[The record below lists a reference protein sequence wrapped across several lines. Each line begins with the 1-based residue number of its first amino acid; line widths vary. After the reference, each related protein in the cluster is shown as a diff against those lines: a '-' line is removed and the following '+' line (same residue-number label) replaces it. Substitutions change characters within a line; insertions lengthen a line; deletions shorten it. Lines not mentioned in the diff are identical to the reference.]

1 MTASDLF
8 ENFLLHDGVK
18 SLRPKE
24 NPLIVHLSRQRQT
37 TGGYSANGRFP
48 FVGPWCGVL
57 APRRWGRSQL
67 PRLCQIPSNFRPGA
81 ALTAFFLSL

>member
-24 NPLIVHLSRQRQT
+24 NPPIL
-37 TGGYSANGRFP
+37 RFVSP
-48 FVGPWCGVL
+48 ETHDRRILCG
-57 APRRWGRSQL
+57 
-67 PRLCQIPSNFRPGA
+67 
-81 ALTAFFLSL
+81 

>member
-48 FVGPWCGVL
+48 FVGPWCG
-57 APRRWGRSQL
+57 APTPRRWGSINS
-67 PRLCQIPSNFRPGA
+67 PASVKSRPISGRVRR
-81 ALTAFFLSL
+81 